1 MTKYKGKYYLQY
13 AAPGTECNVYADGVY
28 VSDKPLGP
36 FTYQPHN
43 PFSSKPGG
51 FITSAGHGSTI
62 QDKYGNWW
70 HASTMRISVNE
81 SFERRIGLFPCDF
94 DRDGVLHCNQHFAD
108 YPFVLPEGVR
118 VDMDG
123 IASRLHLLS
132 CRCGAM
138 ASSAQEGFGP
148 ERGVDENIR
157 TWWAAR
163 EDDIAP
169 WYQVDLGTVRQVSAV
184 QVNLA
189 DHKMPAQDISAE
201 RMVPNQTGARYIFVQ
216 PQKTGYLLEGSSDGE
231 NWAALLDTRSECSDR
246 AHRFWMPE
254 EAVEVRYL
262 RLRDLT
268 IPFGGVPA
276 VSGLRVFG
284 PAQGNAPGKVSR
296 VEASRSRDGLNILL
310 KWDAVPGADGYNVRY
325 GMAPEKLYNSWQ
337 VVDGTGLDLSMV
349 NAGQDYYIAVD
360 AYGPGGVTAGEIFR
374 VEG

>member
-1 MTKYKGKYYLQY
+1 MT
-13 AAPGTECNVYADGVY
+13 
-28 VSDKPLGP
+28 
-36 FTYQPHN
+36 
-43 PFSSKPGG
+43 
-51 FITSAGHGSTI
+51 
-62 QDKYGNWW
+62 
-70 HASTMRISVNE
+70 
-81 SFERRIGLFPCDF
+81 LFPYTTLF
-94 DRDGVLHCNQHFAD
+94 RS
-108 YPFVLPEGVR
+108 
-118 VDMDG
+118 DG
-123 IASRLHLLS
+123 IAPRLHLLS

-148 ERGVDENIR
+148 EQGVDENIR

-163 EDDIAP
+163 GDDTAP

-216 PQKTGYLLEGSSDGE
+216 PQKTGYLLEGSPDGE
-231 NWAALLDTRSECSDR
+231 NWAALLDTLSECSDR

-284 PAQGNAPGKVSR
+284 PAQGDAPGKVSR

-325 GMAPEKLYNSWQ
+325 GIAPEKLYNSWQ

-360 AYGPGGVTAGEIFR
+360 AYGPGGVTAGEIFK

>member
-1 MTKYKGKYYLQY
+1 MTKYRGKYYLQY

-62 QDKYGNWW
+62 QDKYGSWW
-70 HASTMRISVNE
+70 HASTMRVSVNE
-81 SFERRIGLFPCDF
+81 SFERRVGLFPCDF

-118 VDMDG
+118 TDMD
-123 IASRLHLLS
+123 AVAPRLHLLS
-132 CRCGAM
+132 CRCGAT

-163 EDDIAP
+163 EDDTVP
-169 WYQVDLGTVRQVSAV
+169 WYQVDLGTVRRVSAV

-216 PQKTGYLLEGSSDGE
+216 PQKTGYLLEGSPDGE

-262 RLRDLT
+262 RLRDFT
-268 IPFGGVPA
+268 IPFGGVSA

-284 PAQGNAPGKVSR
+284 PAQGDAPGKVSQ

-325 GMAPEKLYNSWQ
+325 GIAPEKLYNSWQ